1 MNDNHSSFE
10 KMFRLSGVKR
20 ASSASP
26 MVAKRIVFAGKVQG
40 VGFRYATKEI
50 ARSYDV
56 CGWVKNMPD
65 GTVELQ
71 IMAETSSELEAFL
84 NELTEE
90 SSVAHHI
97 QSMHAQ
103 VIPPLE
109 GVKGFSI
116 ER

>member
-1 MNDNHSSFE
+1 MQG
-10 KMFRLSGVKR
+10 LPR
-20 ASSASP
+20 A
-26 MVAKRIVFAGKVQG
+26 MTAKRIVFAGKVQG

-71 IMAETSSELEAFL
+71 IMAETDSELEAFL
-84 NELTEE
+84 KELTEE
-90 SSVAHHI
+90 SAVAYHI

-109 GVKGFSI
+109 GVVGFCI

>member
-1 MNDNHSSFE
+1 
-10 KMFRLSGVKR
+10 MF
-20 ASSASP
+20 AQ
-26 MVAKRIVFAGKVQG
+26 RIVFSGKVQG

-50 ARSYDV
+50 AKSFDV
-56 CGWVKNMPD
+56 VGWVKNLPD
-65 GTVELQ
+65 GTVEVQ
-71 IMAETSSELEAFL
+71 VMSADKSEVAAFL

-97 QSMHAQ
+97 KSMLTQSVA
-103 VIPPLE
+103 PLD

>member
-1 MNDNHSSFE
+1 MV
-10 KMFRLSGVKR
+10 RLIGEGSR
-20 ASSASP
+20 YP
-26 MVAKRIVFAGKVQG
+26 PRTMVAKRIVFAGKVQG

-50 ARSYDV
+50 ARSFDV

-71 IMAETSSELEAFL
+71 IMAETSAELEAFL

-109 GVKGFSI
+109 GVKGFQI

>member
-1 MNDNHSSFE
+1 MH
-10 KMFRLSGVKR
+10 LSPR
-20 ASSASP
+20 T

-50 ARSYDV
+50 ARSFEV

-71 IMAETSSELEAFL
+71 IMAETDSELEGFL

-109 GVKGFSI
+109 GVKGFRI